1 MKIHHL
7 NPTFDGLR
15 VVNSDMLVFHIEQ
28 GIILIYIGDLDNMEY
43 DAHVQSNAAPNNMV
57 VECLRS
63 IIEESFCDTHEK
75 GISPLDKEEY
85 SNVTN
90 DEYVEYMGFNH
101 SCKILEMEC
110 VSDDECLETACD
122 SDVEHLPNEF
132 SEFAEDKHMY
142 NPNLEVDLKELPMGD
157 RARQKDTCDGPNALL
172 RGSLKSASLLPKCT
186 ELGTKQ

>member
-1 MKIHHL
+1 MSYFEIFHELIRISLSANMKIHHL

-75 GISPLDKEEY
+75 GLA
-85 SNVTN
+85 NAN
-90 DEYVEYMGFNH
+90 DESDSYLY
-101 SCKILEMEC
+101 CREC
-110 VSDDECLETACD
+110 ESDSEND
-122 SDVEHLPNEF
+122 SNFDFL
-132 SEFAEDKHMY
+132 Y
-142 NPNLEVDLKELPMGD
+142 GWRRLKGW
-157 RARQKDTCDGPNALL
+157 
-172 RGSLKSASLLPKCT
+172 S
-186 ELGTKQ
+186 